1 MIPKKKATFT
11 DYVKSGGWRKILK
24 TSLYVGGVIASTGI
38 LYLSILAFKSYK
50 TKMTLTEGSTL
61 SKGSESSS
69 HSHRPY
75 SFVPKSDVT
84 YGESLAFEMKEVT
97 EVETKSAK

>member
-1 MIPKKKATFT
+1 MWKPAP
-11 DYVKSGGWRKILK
+11 
-24 TSLYVGGVIASTGI
+24 
-38 LYLSILAFKSYK
+38 
-50 TKMTLTEGSTL
+50 L